1 VICEQASEDEEA
13 RLVFET
19 VCTIQ
24 VLEVPSTQRVSQ
36 SDTRKV
42 SKGQFFALAS
52 WQTEG
57 KLARME
63 AACRITMDKTWKHE
77 FRDRY
82 WVLLL

>member
-1 VICEQASEDEEA
+1 M
-13 RLVFET
+13 FET

-63 AACRITMDKTWKHE
+63 ANVFVSHNTELEVAT
-77 FRDRY
+77 
-82 WVLLL
+82 